1 MHVTTTAG
9 SAGATAASAASRS
22 STSDDS
28 GPSTPAGAGDD
39 KPPQSRRA
47 GSTDPHA
54 HAADARLPHS
64 CSADSSE
71 PHVDI
76 EQSGDVRQWIDAAWL
91 HHRLC
96 EAIRHI
102 RGTIR
107 RVTLCL
113 VDDHQMTL
121 LHKRHC
127 GLDETTDVL
136 TFPMSDQGE
145 PVEVE
150 IVACTDEAFR
160 RAQELGHCVEQE
172 LLLYALHGVLHTCGF
187 NDLTESEH
195 AEMHAEEDRILELIG
210 VGRTF
215 DREASEAGSTSMKA
229 SQATLKQRS
238 AAPSRQ
244 HP

>member
-9 SAGATAASAASRS
+9 SAGASAASAARS
-22 STSDDS
+22 TTSDDS
-28 GPSTPAGAGDD
+28 GPSTRGGPGDD
-39 KPPQSRRA
+39 KPPQLWRA
-47 GSTDPHA
+47 ERPA
-54 HAADARLPHS
+54 
-64 CSADSSE
+64 SE
-71 PHVDI
+71 CASGPHVEI

-96 EAIRHI
+96 EAIRHV
-102 RGTIR
+102 RGTVR

-113 VDDHQMTL
+113 VDDHQMIL

-136 TFPMSDQGE
+136 TFPMSNQGE

-187 NDLTESEH
+187 NDLTDSEH
-195 AEMHAEEDRILELIG
+195 AAMHAEEDRILELIG

-215 DREASEAGSTSMKA
+215 DRDGSEVGSMGTEASSAP
-229 SQATLKQRS
+229 LKRS
-238 AAPSRQ
+238 SRGPARK
-244 HP
+244 HA